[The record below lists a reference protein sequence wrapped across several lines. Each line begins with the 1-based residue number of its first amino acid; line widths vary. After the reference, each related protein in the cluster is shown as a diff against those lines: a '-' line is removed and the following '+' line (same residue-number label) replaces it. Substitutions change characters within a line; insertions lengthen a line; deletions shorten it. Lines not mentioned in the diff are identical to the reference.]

1 MMQTARDWKGH
12 LAMPPVNVSPVN
24 SKPEAKYRVNP
35 CP

>member
-12 LAMPPVNVSPVN
+12 LEMPPVYVSPVS
-24 SKPEAKYRVNP
+24 SKPKAKYRENS